1 MVDVMKKWLCGE
13 RNPDKARELLLQAA
27 IRLFA
32 ESGFDGV
39 TVRDIAQKAG
49 VNFSMISYHFG
60 GKEGLYRACI
70 EEFGRT
76 RVELSKGLIGP
87 VATREEFIE
96 KLQLIIRHVLEEM
109 GKEPEL
115 LRIISREIEAG
126 LPIASEVFEATFL
139 KLFGAI
145 VEFYSRAQEQGF
157 LKKDLDPMFLM
168 SMIHGTFMH
177 QYKTDVIRK
186 RYFGRSIHDADER
199 ESVIRNFTEI
209 FLGGVLAK

>member
-1 MVDVMKKWLCGE
+1 MKKWLCGE

-32 ESGFDGV
+32 EFGFDGV
-39 TVRDIAQKAG
+39 TVRDIAKRAG

-60 GKEGLYRACI
+60 GKEALYRACI

-76 RVELSKGLIGP
+76 RVELSRGLIGP
-87 VATREEFIE
+87 VSSRDEFIE
-96 KLQLIIRHVLEEM
+96 KLKLIIRHVLEEM
-109 GKEPEL
+109 GKQPEL

-139 KLFGAI
+139 KVFRSI
-145 VEFYSRAQEQGF
+145 VEFYSRAQQQGYI
-157 LKKDLDPMFLM
+157 KKDLDPLFLM

-177 QYKTDVIRK
+177 QYKTDAIRK
-186 RYFGRSIHDADER
+186 RYFGRSIHDAEER
-199 ESVIRNFTEI
+199 EHVIANFTEI
-209 FLGGVLAK
+209 FLGGILAQ

>member
-1 MVDVMKKWLCGE
+1 MKKWLCGE

-27 IRLFA
+27 IQLFA

-76 RVELSKGLIGP
+76 RVELSEGLIGP
-87 VATREEFIE
+87 FSSREEFVE
-96 KLQLIIRHVLEEM
+96 KLHLIIRHVLEEM

-115 LRIISREIEAG
+115 LRILSREIEAG

-139 KLFGAI
+139 KLFASI
-145 VEFYSRAQEQGF
+145 VEFYSRAQEQGYI
-157 LKKDLDPMFLM
+157 KKDLDPTFLM

-177 QYKTDVIRK
+177 QYKTDAIRT
-186 RYFGRSIHDADER
+186 RYFGRSIHEASER
-199 ESVIRNFTEI
+199 EKVINNFTEI
-209 FLGGVLAK
+209 FLGGVLAR